1 MGCHSILLYFVAQV
15 SSVWVIFLSLEAV
28 IIFLLEL
35 YFFFSALWDCKML
48 QVHLVYFLSL
58 FENQFVQST
67 SSFHQR
73 TTQGAKIKGWGMVS
87 ASEGLSF

>member
-35 YFFFSALWDCKML
+35 YYFFL
-48 QVHLVYFLSL
+48 LSGIVRCSRFIL
-58 FENQFVQST
+58 YISCPCLRI
-67 SSFHQR
+67 S
-73 TTQGAKIKGWGMVS
+73 
-87 ASEGLSF
+87 LSRVPVPFIEEQPKELRSRDGIWSLPLRV